1 MPLFLFRVCVYVI
14 IFIFKPLKKTSF
26 LLPYSC
32 FCKYTFIE
40 VSKKYC
46 LRPHCLLT
54 DKKTACHLAN
64 SRSPIFEKWTHKIT
78 FSTIPSTY
86 FKTVLDFFD
95 FANSEGNQDIS
106 FIPPGRY
113 EKLKVQRGKEKKK
126 KPSKNHFKLWNRT
139 YMYPS
144 SVVLSIYPAS
154 IM

>member
-64 SRSPIFEKWTHKIT
+64 SRSPIFEKGTHKTT
-78 FSTIPSTY
+78 FS
-86 FKTVLDFFD
+86 LL
-95 FANSEGNQDIS
+95 NW
-106 FIPPGRY
+106 FI
-113 EKLKVQRGKEKKK
+113 EQEKKSVLQNSILRQSNNSYHLYIARSIK
-126 KPSKNHFKLWNRT
+126 WL
-139 YMYPS
+139 S
-144 SVVLSIYPAS
+144 SVTWTLTLKSWVQGAS
-154 IM
+154 SKKEIPTYCFMMFCHS